1 MYNPNSHNQIKV
13 VFTGCVGAGK
23 TTAITTISEK
33 PPVSTEVKPSE
44 ASVIKRKAST
54 TVAMDYGE
62 LTLDG
67 GDKLY
72 LYGTPGQRRF
82 EFMTD
87 ILTKGALGLIVLID
101 NSHENPLDE
110 LDYYLNLNHR
120 FLTDNPAVIG
130 ITHYDVAS
138 QPSVDDYYAALA
150 ERGDPWPVIHVDAR
164 SAMDVK
170 LLLDTLLAVL
180 EFG

>member
-1 MYNPNSHNQIKV
+1 MTGFIQTKI

-33 PPVSTEVKPSE
+33 TPVSTEVKPSE
-44 ASVIKRKAST
+44 ASVIKRKATT

-62 LTLDG
+62 LTLEG
-67 GDKLY
+67 GGVLY

-82 EFMTD
+82 DFMTD

-101 NSHENPLDE
+101 NTHENPLDE
-110 LDYYLNLNHR
+110 MDYYLNLNYR
-120 FLTDNPAVIG
+120 FLLKSPAVIG
-130 ITHYDVAS
+130 ITHYDETM
-138 QPSVDDYYAALA
+138 QPSVDDYYSALA

-164 SAMDVK
+164 SLEDVR
-170 LLLDTLLAVL
+170 LLLNTLLAVL
-180 EFG
+180 EYG